1 MSRRDRI
8 AMSCHILSY
17 TTLAYIF
24 DSSTSILY
32 LLCSQVATI
41 APSFSLF
48 MIPVNKQSRFPAWT
62 ILKTLPK
69 KHVRNQVSIR
79 YHLFA
84 IPTTLP
90 EKKGKKRRKKK
101 KKKKKKTHPTLHIHH
116 LPLQH
121 RFHIRTNQTPRGPH
135 SRPKSII
142 GNRKQRPRRAHV
154 KHGGNGSSVKRPHG
168 IEIFARDGEAIGDF
182 GGRRAEEFGR
192 GDFEGL
198 EPGDEEVFGFGFGGV

>member
-1 MSRRDRI
+1 MYMSRRDRI

-17 TTLAYIF
+17 PTLAYIF
-24 DSSTSILY
+24 DSSASILY

-62 ILKTLPK
+62 ILKTPPK

-79 YHLFA
+79 YHLFCHTNH
-84 IPTTLP
+84 ITK
-90 EKKGKKRRKKK
+90 KKGKKEE
-101 KKKKKKTHPTLHIHH
+101 KKTHPTLHIHH
-116 LPLQH
+116 LPLHH

-142 GNRKQRPRRAHV
+142 GNGK
-154 KHGGNGSSVKRPHG
+154 
-168 IEIFARDGEAIGDF
+168 
-182 GGRRAEEFGR
+182 
-192 GDFEGL
+192 
-198 EPGDEEVFGFGFGGV
+198 

>member
-1 MSRRDRI
+1 MYMSRRDRI

-17 TTLAYIF
+17 PTLAYIF
-24 DSSTSILY
+24 DSSASMLY

-62 ILKTLPK
+62 ILKTPPK

-90 EKKGKKRRKKK
+90 KERKESQEKKQNKKRQKKNSPD
-101 KKKKKKTHPTLHIHH
+101 TPHPPPPPPTRVSHTYK
-116 LPLQH
+116 P
-121 RFHIRTNQTPRGPH
+121 N
-135 SRPKSII
+135 
-142 GNRKQRPRRAHV
+142 
-154 KHGGNGSSVKRPHG
+154 SSWSP
-168 IEIFARDGEAIGDF
+168 
-182 GGRRAEEFGR
+182 
-192 GDFEGL
+192 
-198 EPGDEEVFGFGFGGV
+198 